1 MKGDT
6 FQFSLAWKDTLP
18 QPSPFRL
25 RFAECPTEQSIWS
38 AAGNSPDEH
47 SNARRFCT
55 RPNVK
60 GDDDAKDVD
69 AILGK
74 LVVCGLCPCPS
85 HVGSS
90 SSRSSHHGVRE
101 RRVLLAVHEAVAAG
115 PSDPLHDYKACYIEC
130 HVAFIGQAMRPKQSL
145 LFFRRVLVAFR
156 SRFQRLRA
164 SAGLCLFDWLWAVWW
179 WGKSFSLIVKW
190 TPLFKN
196 RLDGEREREGKR
208 GGRDLF
214 FLDLWRRRHTFCHAD
229 FLLTALS

>member
-1 MKGDT
+1 MFDVRDRIPSKPVHLPTRKILPTAEAAIEAVCMKGDT

-101 RRVLLAVHEAVAAG
+101 RRVLLAVHEE
-115 PSDPLHDYKACYIEC
+115 S
-130 HVAFIGQAMRPKQSL
+130 
-145 LFFRRVLVAFR
+145 RRVPRILFTTTKLVTLNVTW
-156 SRFQRLRA
+156 RL
-164 SAGLCLFDWLWAVWW
+164 
-179 WGKSFSLIVKW
+179 
-190 TPLFKN
+190 
-196 RLDGEREREGKR
+196 LDKP
-208 GGRDLF
+208 
-214 FLDLWRRRHTFCHAD
+214 
-229 FLLTALS
+229 